1 MARYSV
7 EASGANG
14 RTRERLSIEASTPTE
29 AARQVMAQGRFPISV
44 RAERVGLA
52 ARLDQSLWTSERL
65 GLAELA
71 LFAEQL
77 ADLVRAG
84 VTIEQALDLLAP
96 GGRGG
101 ASTAENQGER
111 RDRRDRALGRLAQR
125 LLRRVREG
133 ASLSVALRQEP
144 AVPQAFAGVIQGA
157 EGAGALAVGL
167 ASLALSLQRQSE
179 TRERIRAA
187 LAYPVMV
194 LVVAVLAVSF
204 VLTVV
209 IPEFAPLFAG
219 EERRLPMVTR
229 GVLWLSA
236 LLTGRLLWAGL
247 ALLLIG
253 VLGRVTWRRSTGLR
267 QRSWRLALR
276 LPPVRYALRL
286 DLAQATRV
294 MGALLESGME
304 ASQAMQLAG
313 EAASFERNRHGFAQG
328 ARRLREGEAL
338 SHVYAALPHM
348 PDAAASMLAVGE
360 RSGQAGAAAS
370 RAAQLIETDT
380 NRRVNRLLAT
390 LNPVAVITLGALVA
404 LFIAAIMLGILS
416 INQLAL
422 R

>member
-1 MARYSV
+1 MARFSV
-7 EASGANG
+7 QASAVDG
-14 RTRERLSIEASTPTE
+14 RSRERLSIEASTPTE
-29 AARQVMAQGRFPISV
+29 AARLVLAQGRFPISV
-44 RAERVGLA
+44 EAERVGLD
-52 ARLDQSLWTSERL
+52 ARLDRLLWPSERI

-96 GGRGG
+96 GRHGTG
-101 ASTAENQGER
+101 SNAENAG
-111 RDRRDRALGRLAQR
+111 DRHDQALGRLAQR

-133 ASLSVALRQEP
+133 ASLSAALRQEP
-144 AVPQAFAGVIQGA
+144 AVPPAFVGVIQGA

-167 ASLALSLQRQSE
+167 ASLAVSLQRQNE
-179 TRERIRAA
+179 TRERIRTA
-187 LAYPVMV
+187 LAYPVTV
-194 LVVAVLAVSF
+194 LVVAMLAVLF
-204 VLTVV
+204 VLTAV

-219 EERRLPMVTR
+219 EERRLPLITR
-229 GVLWLSA
+229 AVLWLSA
-236 LLTGRLLWAGL
+236 LLTGRLVWAGL
-247 ALLLIG
+247 ALLLFSM
-253 VLGRVTWRRSTGLR
+253 LGWLLWRRLPGL
-267 QRSWRLALR
+267 QKCLWRLALR

-313 EAASFERNRHGFAQG
+313 QAASFERSRHGFAQG
-328 ARRLREGEAL
+328 ARHLREGESL
-338 SHVYAALPHM
+338 SHVYAALPQM
-348 PDAAASMLAVGE
+348 PEAAATLLAVGE
-360 RSGQAGAAAS
+360 RSGQAGFAAA

-380 NRRVNRLLAT
+380 NRRVNRLLAR
-390 LNPVAVITLGALVA
+390 LNPVAVIALGALVA

>member
-7 EASGANG
+7 EASSARGSVQ
-14 RTRERLSIEASTPTE
+14 ERLSVEAATTTD

-44 RAERVGLA
+44 RAERIGWA
-52 ARLDQSLWTSERL
+52 ARLDHPLLTNDRL

-96 GGRGG
+96 GGRVGG
-101 ASTAENQGER
+101 SATER
-111 RDRRDRALGRLAQR
+111 EGDRRDRALGRLAQR

-133 ASLSVALRQEP
+133 ASLSAALRQEP
-144 AVPQAFAGVIQGA
+144 AVPPAFAGVIQGA

-167 ASLALSLQRQSE
+167 ASLAVSLQRQSE
-179 TRERIRAA
+179 TRERIRTA
-187 LAYPVMV
+187 LAYPAMV
-194 LVVAVLAVSF
+194 LVVALLAVVF
-204 VLTVV
+204 VLTAV

-247 ALLLIG
+247 TLLLTA
-253 VLGRVTWRRSTGLR
+253 VLVRVIWRRSPGLR
-267 QRSWRLALR
+267 QRLWRLALR
-276 LPPVRYALRL
+276 MPPVRYALRL

-313 EAASFERNRHGFAQG
+313 EAASFERNRQGFAQG
-328 ARRLREGEAL
+328 ARLLREGESL
-338 SHVYAALPHM
+338 SQVYAALPQM
-348 PDAAASMLAVGE
+348 PDAAASLLAVGE
-360 RSGQAGAAAS
+360 RAGQAGTAAS

-404 LFIAAIMLGILS
+404 LFIGAIMLGILS

>member
-1 MARYSV
+1 MARFSVETSSTRGSGPERLSV
-7 EASGANG
+7 EAA
-14 RTRERLSIEASTPTE
+14 TPTD

-44 RAERVGLA
+44 RVERVGWA
-52 ARLDQSLWTSERL
+52 ARLDQSLWTNDRL

-96 GGRGG
+96 DG
-101 ASTAENQGER
+101 QGPGLSAARE

-133 ASLSVALRQEP
+133 ASLSAALRQEP
-144 AVPQAFAGVIQGA
+144 AVPSSFAGVIQGA

-167 ASLALSLQRQSE
+167 ASLAVALQRQSE
-179 TRERIRAA
+179 TRDRIRAA
-187 LAYPVMV
+187 LAYPAMV
-194 LVVAVLAVSF
+194 LVVALLAVCF
-204 VLTVV
+204 VLTAV

-219 EERRLPMVTR
+219 EERRLPMITR

-236 LLTGRLLWAGL
+236 LLTGRLLWVGL
-247 ALLLIG
+247 VLLLVG
-253 VLGRVTWRRSTGLR
+253 LLGRVVWRQAPGLR
-267 QRSWRLALR
+267 QRVWQLALR
-276 LPPVRYALRL
+276 MAPVRYALRL

-313 EAASFERNRHGFAQG
+313 EAASFDQNRQGFAQG
-328 ARRLREGEAL
+328 ARRLREGESL
-338 SHVYAALPHM
+338 SRVYAALPLM
-348 PDAAASMLAVGE
+348 PDAAASLLAVGE
-360 RSGQAGAAAS
+360 RAGQAGLAAS
-370 RAAQLIETDT
+370 RAAQLLETDT
-380 NRRVNRLLAT
+380 NRRVNRLLAI
-390 LNPVAVITLGALVA
+390 LNPAAVITLGALVA

-416 INQLAL
+416 INQLVL